1 MNHRAMG
8 SPVAVAVVLAL
19 AVTAAAQST
28 EGVKQAERLVKA
40 SENTIK
46 AIAETKLQLSKTLE
60 VYNALMAD
68 EAEDRKKL
76 YGELQKEMSN
86 TEKRRAK
93 ISEEAVKMDAEAGA
107 LFKQWAESAAAIENP
122 DLRRRS
128 EQRLRARTAG
138 HAAVKAEGEKAQSLY
153 ERFMKDLQDQVT
165 FLGHDL
171 NPSAVRSLKP
181 EAAKISKRA
190 EVLMRSIDETVAIA
204 NAKTD
209 TLRPE

>member
-1 MNHRAMG
+1 MNHRAIG
-8 SPVAVAVVLAL
+8 SAVTVAGVLAL

-28 EGVKQAERLVKA
+28 EGVKQTERLVKA

-46 AIAETKLQLSKTLE
+46 AIAETKVQLSKTLE

-68 EAEDRKKL
+68 GAEDRKKQ
-76 YGELQKEMSN
+76 YGDLQKEMDN

-93 ISEEAVKMDAEAGA
+93 IGEEVVKMDAEADA
-107 LFKQWAESAAAIENP
+107 LFKQWADSAAAIENP

-128 EQRLRARTAG
+128 EQRLRARRAG
-138 HAAVKAEGEKAQSLY
+138 QAAIKAEGEKAQGLY

-171 NPSAVRSLKP
+171 NPSAVRSLEP
-181 EAAKISKRA
+181 EAAKINKRA
-190 EVLMRSIDETVAIA
+190 EALMRSIDETVAIA

>member
-1 MNHRAMG
+1 MIHRAIG
-8 SPVAVAVVLAL
+8 SAVTVAGVLAL
-19 AVTAAAQST
+19 ALTAAAQST
-28 EGVKQAERLVKA
+28 EGVKQTERLVKA
-40 SENTIK
+40 SESTIK
-46 AIAETKLQLSKTLE
+46 AIAETKLQLSKTLG

-68 EAEDRKKL
+68 DAGDRKKL
-76 YGELQKEMSN
+76 YGDLQKEMDS

-93 ISEEAVKMDAEAGA
+93 IREEAVKMDAEAGA
-107 LFKQWAESAAAIENP
+107 LFKQWADSAAAIENP

-128 EQRLRARTAG
+128 EQRLQARTAG
-138 HAAVKAEGEKAQSLY
+138 HAAIKAEGEKAQSLY

-171 NPSAVRSLKP
+171 NPSAVRSLEP
-181 EAAKISKRA
+181 EAAKINKRA
-190 EVLMRSIDETVAIA
+190 EALMLRIDETIAIA